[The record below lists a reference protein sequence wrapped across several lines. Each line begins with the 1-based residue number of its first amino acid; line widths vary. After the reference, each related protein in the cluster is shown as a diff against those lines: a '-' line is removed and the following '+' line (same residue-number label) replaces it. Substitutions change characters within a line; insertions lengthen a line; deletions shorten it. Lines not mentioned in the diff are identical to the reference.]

1 MPKVTS
7 INLYKDQVEKLKR
20 TIGSKVID
28 FAIKRYKRHDFELV
42 DRTENFETEIY
53 AIRLK
58 SDYDSETIRKILDAH
73 FQNPYDRSC
82 EIERL
87 DKEIDDLLR
96 FYTSR
101 KYVEVPF
108 I

>member
-1 MPKVTS
+1 VT
-7 INLYKDQVEKLKR
+7 D
-20 TIGSKVID
+20 
-28 FAIKRYKRHDFELV
+28 
-42 DRTENFETEIY
+42 
-53 AIRLK
+53 
-58 SDYDSETIRKILDAH
+58 DSETIRKILDAH
-73 FQNPYDRSC
+73 FQNPYDRSH

-108 I
+108 V